1 MLQPALQAV
10 NGLLQ
15 EPGSIDLVTREAVKQ
30 VMEVKG
36 ETKTLTMQGKVPTVT
51 VTPVLVT
58 PKFVPAQHRES

>member
-30 VMEVKG
+30 VMEVK
-36 ETKTLTMQGKVPTVT
+36 LVRICID
-51 VTPVLVT
+51 PVEL
-58 PKFVPAQHRES
+58 